1 MIIEKYNNEDIQIGD
16 LISLKDNKA
25 IRSIFVWNKKP
36 DKNMIGVCTNI
47 HNDEIEVATQ
57 GIADI
62 NVIGSIAIGDE
73 IGASEIPGKGR
84 SIKYIQEK
92 DMFNIRSIG
101 KVIYL
106 YKDLSKARIMLNV
119 E

>member
-1 MIIEKYNNEDIQIGD
+1 MILERYNNEDIQIGD

-25 IRSIFVWNKKP
+25 IRSIFVCNKRP
-36 DKNMIGVCTNI
+36 DKNIVGICTNI
-47 HNDEIEVATQ
+47 HSNEIEVTTQ
-57 GIADI
+57 GIVNI
-62 NVIGSIAIGDE
+62 NVIGSVAIGDE

-92 DMFNIRSIG
+92 DMFNIRSVG

-106 YKDLSKARIMLNV
+106 YKDLTKARILLNV